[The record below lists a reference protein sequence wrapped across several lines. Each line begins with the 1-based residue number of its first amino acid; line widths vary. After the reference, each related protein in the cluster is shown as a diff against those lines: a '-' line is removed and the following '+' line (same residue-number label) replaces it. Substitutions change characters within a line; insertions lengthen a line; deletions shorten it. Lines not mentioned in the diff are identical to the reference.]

1 MNAQSCT
8 TKCNRGLGKVGHF
21 LGHFL
26 LLVIRFY
33 WGAHFIKGGFMKF
46 MQLDN
51 MADMFSNISIPFPY
65 AAVIVVAIFEIIGG
79 ASWILG
85 LFSRLLSIP
94 LIVILVAAYFTA
106 HIDAL
111 TSLFTNP
118 KLFTSDAP
126 FLFLYTA
133 LVIFCFGAGKISL
146 DYLMC
151 RKSRK

>member
-1 MNAQSCT
+1 MKGQSCST
-8 TKCNRGLGKVGHF
+8 ECYKGLKAVGNF
-21 LGHFL
+21 IRHFL
-26 LLVIRFY
+26 LLVIRLY
-33 WGAHFIKGGFMKF
+33 WGALFIKAGFMKF
-46 MQLDN
+46 MQLGN

-65 AAVIVVAIFEIIGG
+65 VAVIVVAIFEIIGG

-94 LIVILVAAYFTA
+94 LIIILVVAYLTA

-111 TSLFTNP
+111 SSLFTNP

-133 LVIFCFGAGKISL
+133 LVIFCFGAGRISL
-146 DYLMC
+146 DYLAC